1 MANQWIEFV
10 KAYAKKNNISYKEA
24 ISKARASYKGGKS
37 SASSSKTKA
46 KKPMKKMKKQGQ
58 KDREDEKLAMEVK
71 EVKDRVLKRRGRPRK
86 KEMEVVELDGEKVK
100 FKRGGLRKALKV
112 PDDYK
117 FKKSELRKLAKI
129 ENGSSFNFM
138 GKKFKMSDKLKK
150 QIVLGINLMK

>member
-37 SASSSKTKA
+37 SASSSKA
-46 KKPMKKMKKQGQ
+46 KKPMKKKMKKQGQ
-58 KDREDEKLAMEVK
+58 KDKEDEKLAMEVK
-71 EVKDRVLKRRGRPRK
+71 EVKDKVLKRRGRPRK

-117 FKKSELRKLAKI
+117 FKKTELRKLSKI
-129 ENGSSFNFM
+129 DNGSSFNFM
-138 GKKFKMSDKLKK
+138 GKKFKMTDKLKK